1 MIRSSQ
7 SYLHFINEETTLK
20 KNREKVKMAGWRR
33 GDRKVDL
40 PFPGLFPMFSQ
51 KLNLARSTP
60 GDRNSGWVS
69 HLGGRDPHS

>member
-1 MIRSSQ
+1 
-7 SYLHFINEETTLK
+7 
-20 KNREKVKMAGWRR
+20 MAGWRR

-69 HLGGRDPHS
+69 HLRGRDPHS